1 MFSSNMKPTKTNVYI
16 LLFSST
22 TKRDAVA
29 QLWQELVTEKS
40 FSFNKEQSLKKRQS
54 ISGKIFIKL
63 SLARFLNV
71 DFSQIKLGRYR
82 SGGYFCH
89 DCPCSI
95 SISYSEANVAIAI
108 SNGSRV
114 GIDIDRIRIVRNKP
128 QILQNICSPS
138 ELEAINQDDELTDKT
153 FLWVWT
159 RKEAFAKAIGIGLA
173 GNIKKLNILNP
184 DSGKII
190 SWWRQSGD
198 QICSVWCLK
207 SSITNNIEIASPNTK
222 ITVHNPIIKKTP
234 LT

>member
-1 MFSSNMKPTKTNVYI
+1 MKPTKTNVYI

-40 FSFNKEQSLKKRQS
+40 FSLNKEQSLKKRQS
-54 ISGKIFIKL
+54 TSGKIFIKL

-114 GIDIDRIRIVRNKP
+114 GIDIDRIRIVRNKL
-128 QILQNICSPS
+128 QIIQNICSPS
-138 ELEAINQDDELTDKT
+138 ELEVLNQDNELTDKT

-159 RKEAFAKAIGIGLA
+159 RKEAFAKAAGIGLA

-198 QICSVWCLK
+198 QIFSVWCPK
-207 SSITNNIEIASPNTK
+207 SSVINNIEIASPNTK